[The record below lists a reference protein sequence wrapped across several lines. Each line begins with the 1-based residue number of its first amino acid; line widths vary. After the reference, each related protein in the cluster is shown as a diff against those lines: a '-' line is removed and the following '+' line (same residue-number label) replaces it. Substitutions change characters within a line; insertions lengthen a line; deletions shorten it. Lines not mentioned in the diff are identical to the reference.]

1 MPVGDRLGWWSPD
14 PRGEPL
20 MNVRAVHFLVT
31 SLGPFLGKSGT
42 PVGADLCDG
51 SGTFTQGE
59 IYFRGNFVPSC
70 HALRDPWAGCTPKGT
85 PRKP

>member
-1 MPVGDRLGWWSPD
+1 
-14 PRGEPL
+14 
-20 MNVRAVHFLVT
+20 MNGRAVHFLVT
-31 SLGPFLGKSGT
+31 SLGPFWGKNGAQNGT
-42 PVGADLCDG
+42 PLATDLCDG

-59 IYFRGNFVPSC
+59 IDFRGNFVPSC